1 MTKQDYYKRAKSLLK
16 SIIAQRRYLLVH
28 LKGHVSSQWATTEI
42 KNIENALTQ
51 IKSAD
56 QYRAYILRKETALRF
71 LIPSTNPKRQEEL
84 RELIQEQL
92 N

>member
-1 MTKQDYYKRAKSLLK
+1 MDKLQYLKQARSLLK

-28 LKGHVSSQWATTEI
+28 LKGHVDSKWATTEI
-42 KNIENALTQ
+42 RNIENAVHE

-56 QYRAYILRKETALRF
+56 QYRTYLQRKETTLRF
-71 LIPSTNPKRQEEL
+71 LIPSSNIKRQEEL
-84 RELIQEQL
+84 RELIQTEL

>member
-16 SIIAQRRYLLVH
+16 SIVAQRKWLLAH
-28 LKGHVSSQWATTEI
+28 LKGHIDSQWAITEI
-42 KNIENALTQ
+42 RNIENAVTQ